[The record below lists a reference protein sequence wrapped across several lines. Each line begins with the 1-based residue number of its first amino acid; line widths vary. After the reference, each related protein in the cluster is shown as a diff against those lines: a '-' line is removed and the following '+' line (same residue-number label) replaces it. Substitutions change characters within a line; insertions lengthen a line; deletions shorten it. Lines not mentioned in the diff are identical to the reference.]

1 MNKRFLLFAG
11 LIAGVAAVTWAQQS
25 TYERHETTQQT
36 ENGTTTTTTTTVSG
50 TVQSLEAGKSITITD
65 ENGQN
70 VTYVINEQSDMP
82 KTVTVGKTVTV
93 YTTKV
98 AGSEQPVVK
107 SVKIKVKT
115 KKHD

>member
-11 LIAGVAAVTWAQQS
+11 LIAGVAAVTWGQQS

-50 TVQSLEAGKSITITD
+50 TVQSYEAGKSITITG

-70 VTYVINEQSDMP
+70 VTYVINEQSSLP
-82 KTVTVGKTVTV
+82 KTVTVGKTVTI
-93 YTTKV
+93 YTTRV
-98 AGSEQPVVK
+98 AGSEEPVVK
-107 SVKIKVKT
+107 SVRIKVKT
-115 KKHD
+115 RKHD